1 MNLKQYYNK
10 QVKIVSKSG
19 KVFWG
24 TVNDYFYPEDNDRG
38 KESIAIDTLDGQLI
52 GFDEDSIQE
61 ISVVP

>member
-1 MNLKQYYNK
+1 M
-10 QVKIVSKSG
+10 
-19 KVFWG
+19 
-24 TVNDYFYPEDNDRG
+24 NDYFYPEDNDTG